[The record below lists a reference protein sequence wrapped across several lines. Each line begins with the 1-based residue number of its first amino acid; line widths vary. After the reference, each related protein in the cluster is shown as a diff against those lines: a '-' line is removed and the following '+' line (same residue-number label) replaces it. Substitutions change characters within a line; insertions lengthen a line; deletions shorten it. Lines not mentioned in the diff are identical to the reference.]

1 MTYRVSAGMRA
12 TLLPHRLFC
21 LAFVVLAALG
31 LGAPAMAA
39 DPPPPP
45 RAAMADLAALAP
57 VTDCAKLAKTDL
69 VAIAGGPVTLA
80 AVPVPGA
87 HAYCRVTGTI
97 APALRFEV
105 RLPLKG
111 WTQRLLQTGCGGL
124 CGNLRIDAGKADG
137 CTPVTDGA
145 IVLAATDMGHQGMDM
160 AWGAN
165 PRQREDFAYRG
176 VHVTALV
183 AKALTRA
190 FYGRDPRYSYFSGCS
205 DGGREAL
212 IEAQR
217 FPQDFDGIA
226 AGAPALHFTLQNSF
240 HHAWLAR
247 TNTAADG
254 QPILVAADL
263 PLLHRV
269 ALDACDRL
277 DGLVDGQIDDPRRCH
292 VDPAVA
298 ACKDGYQPGR
308 CLTAAKVA
316 AGRAIYAGARSA
328 DGQALEVGPLQPGS
342 ELGWLGVFVPFA
354 PGAPML
360 SAMIADQTINHLL
373 AAPGTDPGLT
383 PQTFPFTVEALRA
396 QQAARALYD
405 ADDVRLDGFAARG
418 GKLILWHGWADPHIS
433 PLNTIDYFDRAGM
446 AMGRDRRDAI
456 LRLFLFP
463 GMGHCSGGDGPNDF
477 PLLSALMAWVEQGR
491 APDVMIA
498 HRAVPTMEGQPLP
511 AGAPGMMTPPM
522 AKDAHMP
529 PPPSAMVAGMG
540 LPGTGPQSP
549 RSRPVYAYP
558 IVARYGGSGSID
570 EAKAFGPA
578 APAEPAP
585 AIIWGGG
592 GER

>member
-1 MTYRVSAGMRA
+1 MTIRVPARDRA
-12 TLLPHRLFC
+12 AFLPFRLLCFILSTL
-21 LAFVVLAALG
+21 VALG
-31 LGAPAMAA
+31 LSVPALAA
-39 DPPPPP
+39 DPP
-45 RAAMADLAALAP
+45 ATTNMALADLAALAP
-57 VTDCAKLAKTDL
+57 VTDCAKLAQTDL
-69 VAIAGGPVTLA
+69 AAIAGGPVTLA
-80 AVPVPGA
+80 AAPVQGA
-87 HAYCRVTGTI
+87 HPYCRVTGVI

-105 RLPLKG
+105 HLPLQG

-124 CGNLRIDAGKADG
+124 CGNLRIDAGKAEG
-137 CTPVTDGA
+137 CVPVTDGA

-190 FYGRDPRYSYFSGCS
+190 FYGRDPRYAYFSGCS

-217 FPQDFDGIA
+217 YPQDFDGIA
-226 AGAPALHFTLQNSF
+226 AGAPALHFTVQNSF

-247 TNTAADG
+247 ANTAADG

-269 ALDACDRL
+269 ALAACDRR
-277 DGLVDGQIDDPRRCH
+277 DGLADGQIDDPRRCQ
-292 VDPAVA
+292 VDPAVV
-298 ACKDGYQPGR
+298 ACKAGYQPGR
-308 CLTAAKVA
+308 CLTAAKIA
-316 AGRAIYAGARSA
+316 AARAIYAGARSA

-342 ELGWLGVFVPFA
+342 ELGWAGVFVPLA
-354 PGAPML
+354 PGVPIL

-373 AAPGTDPGLT
+373 AAPGDNPGLT
-383 PQTFPFTVEALRA
+383 PQSFPFTVAALQA
-396 QQAARALYD
+396 QRAARALYD
-405 ADDVRLDGFAARG
+405 ADDANLDGFAARG

-433 PLNTIDYFDRAGM
+433 PLNTIDYFNRAGT
-446 AMGRDRRDAI
+446 AMGRDRRDAM

-477 PLLSALMAWVEQGR
+477 PLLAALMAWVEQGR

-498 HRAVPTMEGQPLP
+498 HRAAPTMEGQPLP
-511 AGAPGMMTPPM
+511 TGAPGMMKPST
-522 AKDAHMP
+522 ARDSGMP
-529 PPPSAMVAGMG
+529 PLPAGMAAAMAPPT
-540 LPGTGPQSP
+540 PGAQAP

-558 IVARYGGSGSID
+558 TVARYNGAGSID
-570 EAKAFGPA
+570 EASSFGPA
-578 APAEPAP
+578 TPPDPAP
-585 AIIWGGG
+585 AITWAGGAG
-592 GER
+592 R